1 VPTGLTDLRGPMA
14 EEAKMKSRAR
24 SGFVLLAG
32 DLAVYL
38 VATLVGFA
46 GYDELRGENVGR
58 FLVTLLSFVLG
69 WALLALLLNL
79 YSLAQARD
87 RKQLWRPY
95 LAAVFSAP
103 LGGWFRGLWLAT
115 PLQPAFIL
123 VMAAVASGLVLV
135 WRMGYLFLDRRRSP

>member
-1 VPTGLTDLRGPMA
+1 MA
-14 EEAKMKSRAR
+14 VEGMGESKAPRR
-24 SGFVLLAG
+24 LELFGG

-38 VATLVGFA
+38 LATLAGFA

-115 PLQPAFIL
+115 PVQPAFIL